1 MKTLIITY
9 LITGNYLLEH
19 LNKRWPVLLGAC
31 VVAAHLAAELAGV
44 VPAPGD
50 QLLPGLW
57 VEDGVQA
64 SLLGEGLDRE

>member
-1 MKTLIITY
+1 MASITRG
-9 LITGNYLLEH
+9 L
-19 LNKRWPVLLGAC
+19 WCA
-31 VVAAHLAAELAGV
+31 AAHLAAELASV

-50 QLLPGLW
+50 QLLPGLG